1 MAHLV
6 EEVLVPERFDPA
18 TGAVTTRTDAVHAFR
33 ITFDK
38 ENVRDLTSGPAPGTA
53 KAGNGEDIAIG
64 TTYVPAHM
72 RRDEGPRMMEAAPPP
87 APGAVC
93 VTAPQASPEMQQTKM
108 RMQAAAGQLNG
119 RQQQKAGG
127 QQQQQEEQGASG
139 LTSGEEVAFTT
150 LTGWESMDAEISMGA
165 LKRQYGY
172 EAMNERED

>member
-53 KAGNGEDIAIG
+53 RAGNGEDIAIG

-93 VTAPQASPEMQQTKM
+93 VTAPAASHEMQQTKM
-108 RMQAAAGQLNG
+108 RMQA
-119 RQQQKAGG
+119 KAQPNG
-127 QQQQQEEQGASG
+127 QQQQQQQQQKKAGKEQQEQGPDG
-139 LTSGEEVAFTT
+139 LTSGEEVSFM
-150 LTGWESMDAEISMGA
+150 TGWESMDAEISMGA

-172 EAMNERED
+172 EIMNERED